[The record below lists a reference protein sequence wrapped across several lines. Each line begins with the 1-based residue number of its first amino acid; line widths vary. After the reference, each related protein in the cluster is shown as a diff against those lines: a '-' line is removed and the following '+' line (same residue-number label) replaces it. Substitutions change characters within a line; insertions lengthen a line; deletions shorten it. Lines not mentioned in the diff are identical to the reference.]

1 MGNIKDIG
9 DILKDSLKGIS
20 TRKKAMRLLEN
31 MLFAINTNTV
41 SDLFP
46 EKFRKL
52 EELMSIVKWK
62 KKDKEMQKNYEAV
75 RRYYRGHLFRGKF
88 MLR

>member
-31 MLFAINTNTV
+31 MLFAINTDTV

-46 EKFRKL
+46 EKFHKL
-52 EELMSIVKWK
+52 EELMSKIKQK
-62 KKDKEMQKNYEAV
+62 KKDKEILKNYEAI
-75 RRYYRGHLFRGKF
+75 RRYYKSHLFRGKF
-88 MLR
+88 ILR